1 MKKRRLPIW
10 FPYASSWLSALMLS
24 VVMAGFVSIIKRNS
38 SGLLLKLVKSLAN
51 PEQLTILLILFLIL
65 PIPAIAFFHH
75 FFLGRFIPIIPG
87 VRISKT
93 QGFLP
98 GVISWWESLYSWL
111 VVVLSTLI
119 ATLFCT
125 PFLPLFQLSYQ
136 KLIFTYNQPHTAI
149 QVLFAVVWLFNAAI
163 FYQVEYLFKRRL
175 ISDDSDISLENT
187 NQNSTVEVEAENK
200 PVESG
205 VTEVQINGESPTVK
219 PTQPSFFEKNRNLPK
234 KILIAILIPLV
245 GAWLYLFANLPEV
258 KEEIPASFSFQKL
271 LTTSLETENNSQTP
285 KSSPK
290 SEVVTVDS
298 PVPASPKIDT
308 FDKAVETASTADKLS
323 KLAQSPEEW
332 KQVARNWRKAIALM
346 QAVPDSSS
354 NYILAQHKIR
364 EYKLYL
370 DFAQQYAPD
379 DKEGR

>member
-1 MKKRRLPIW
+1 MKKKRLPIW

-38 SGLLLKLVKSLAN
+38 SGLLLKLVKSFAN
-51 PEQLTILLILFLIL
+51 PEQLTILLIFFLIL
-65 PIPAIAFFHH
+65 PIPAIALFHH

-93 QGFLP
+93 QGFIP

-111 VVVLSTLI
+111 IVVLSTLI

-125 PFLPLFQLSYQ
+125 PFLPLFKLSYQ
-136 KLIFTYNQPHTAI
+136 RLIFTYNQPHTAI
-149 QVLFAVVWLFNAAI
+149 QILFAVVWLFNAAV

-175 ISDDSDISLENT
+175 ISDDSDISTFENT
-187 NQNSTVEVEAENK
+187 THNSTVEVESK
-200 PVESG
+200 PIESG
-205 VTEVQINGESPTVK
+205 VTEVQINGESPTEK
-219 PTQPSFFEKNRNLPK
+219 PTKPSFFANNRNLPK
-234 KILIAILIPLV
+234 KFFIAILIPLV

-258 KEEIPASFSFQKL
+258 KEEIPASFSFQKIF
-271 LTTSLETENNSQTP
+271 TTPSKTENSNSLTSKP
-285 KSSPK
+285 SPK
-290 SEVVTVDS
+290 SEVVKDDS
-298 PVPASPKIDT
+298 SLADSLQIDT

-332 KQVARNWRKAIALM
+332 KQVVRNWRKAIALM

-379 DKEGR
+379 GK